1 MEHGDHGP
9 WRKIVA
15 VTLLLLVVVGA
26 YLLWSGSGDLAPP
39 SPVPQVASV
48 SARDASSSVAIGGIV
63 EDRDSVVVASSG
75 DIREETSAEPYPAWH
90 ARVHV
95 IDDLGQGV
103 ADALV
108 RWMPYSIGNLRSG
121 PIAGEKAEATTD
133 QDGYVVCEVKGP
145 MARVGAEK
153 AGCTTAVGQALF
165 HQHHQNAEVVL
176 VLPRSILLHGSV
188 RLADGTP
195 AAKAVVTVTKS
206 SSAQS
211 FSRGRDAP
219 EEAKCTA
226 GDDGCFE
233 VLVQIGW
240 PYRFQTAVAR
250 DEAWPVDLVIPRDA
264 PQVELV
270 MRGGITVSGAV
281 QGLDGMPAVDATIYA
296 WRDHDV
302 LGMLQGERLLAHTVR
317 GNYKLLLP
325 EFGTYQVAAVARDS
339 ASGDPVAVTV
349 DAAHPHGTATLRL
362 EEFGTIRGR
371 VVGADGTPQAGASM
385 SASVSG
391 SHDRMRREAPA
402 NVARFGKVEEV
413 RSAAD
418 GTFAIRVHPG
428 ASWDLS
434 ARAVPD
440 YTSKSGSPKG
450 ATVKGAKAS
459 DPEVQLILGVPS
471 APEALPKTV
480 LQGVVTRSDGK
491 AVSDCQISVWRKEGA
506 TQWSGPSLSVSPDE
520 QGRFTLPAIETGA
533 DVSVVL
539 TPHDPELAPQEQG
552 PILVG
557 TEPLELRFRLTPWG
571 QLPVQVVDAEGSA
584 VPAAQVRVNIAGLM
598 PGLGP
603 GGTGATDSHGRVTLP
618 RCMPGD
624 VTVSVSRIGGK
635 VFEQQVQVVPGAN
648 AVLFV
653 RLP

>member
-1 MEHGDHGP
+1 MEQGDRGP
-9 WRKIVA
+9 WRTVIA
-15 VTLLLLVVVGA
+15 GALLLLVVLGA
-26 YLLWSGSGDLAPP
+26 YLLCSGSGELAPP
-39 SPVPQVASV
+39 SPMPQVASV

-75 DIREETSAEPYPAWH
+75 DIREEMSAEPYPAWH

-95 IDDLGQGV
+95 IDDLGQGL

-121 PIAGEKAEATTD
+121 PIAGQMAEATTD

-153 AGCTTAVGQALF
+153 SGCSTIGVPTLF

-176 VLPRSILLHGSV
+176 VLPRPILLHGIV
-188 RLADGTP
+188 RRKDGTR
-195 AAKAVVTVTKS
+195 AAKAVVTVVKS

-219 EEAKCTA
+219 EEVKCTA

-240 PYRFQTAVAR
+240 PYRFQAAVAR
-250 DEAWPVDLVIPRDA
+250 GEAWPVDLVIPRDA

-281 QGLDGMPAVDATIYA
+281 LGPDGKPAVDATIYA

-302 LGMLQGERLLAHTVR
+302 LSMLQGERLLTHTVR
-317 GNYKLLLP
+317 GNYKLVLP
-325 EFGTYQVAAVARDS
+325 EFGSYQVAAVARDS

-362 EEFGTIRGR
+362 EELGTIRGR
-371 VVGADGTPQAGASM
+371 VVGVDGTPQAEASV

-391 SHDRMRREAPA
+391 PHDWMGREAPA
-402 NVARFGKVEEV
+402 NVARFGQVEVV

-434 ARAVPD
+434 AWAAPD
-440 YTSKSGSPKG
+440 DASKSGSPKR
-450 ATVKGAKAS
+450 ATVKGARAG
-459 DPEVQLILGVPS
+459 DAEVQLILGAPS
-471 APEALPKTV
+471 ATEALSKTV
-480 LQGVVTRSDGK
+480 LQGVVTRSDGRAMVGCTVSVASAARMGSLGH
-491 AVSDCQISVWRKEGA
+491 AVM
-506 TQWSGPSLSVSPDE
+506 PDE
-520 QGRFTLPAIETGA
+520 QGRFMLPAIETGRKIFVA
-533 DVSVVL
+533 L
-539 TPHDPELAPQEQG
+539 TPHDLELAPQEQG

-557 TEPLELRFRLTPWG
+557 AAPVDLRFCLTPWG
-571 QLPVQVVDAEGSA
+571 QLPVQVVDAA
-584 VPAAQVRVNIAGLM
+584 
-598 PGLGP
+598 
-603 GGTGATDSHGRVTLP
+603 GTGIPGAHVRANQPGDLANGGSGVTDANGLVTLP
-618 RCMPGD
+618 RCMPGNAK
-624 VTVSVSRIGGK
+624 VSVSRVGGK